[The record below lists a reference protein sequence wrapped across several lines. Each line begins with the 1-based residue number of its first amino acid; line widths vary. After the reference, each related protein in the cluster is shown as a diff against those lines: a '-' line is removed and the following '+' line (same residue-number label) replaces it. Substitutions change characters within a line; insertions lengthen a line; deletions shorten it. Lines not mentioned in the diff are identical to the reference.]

1 MSSLQQSL
9 KFPPLRICRAAETQN
24 NPEAEIRN
32 NREAEPQNNPEPEI
46 RYNPEVEIPPVSG
59 P

>member
-1 MSSLQQSL
+1 MNSLQQSL

-24 NPEAEIRN
+24 NREAEIRN
-32 NREAEPQNNPEPEI
+32 NREAETQNNREMEI
-46 RYNPEVEIPPVSG
+46 RNNPEVEIPPVSG